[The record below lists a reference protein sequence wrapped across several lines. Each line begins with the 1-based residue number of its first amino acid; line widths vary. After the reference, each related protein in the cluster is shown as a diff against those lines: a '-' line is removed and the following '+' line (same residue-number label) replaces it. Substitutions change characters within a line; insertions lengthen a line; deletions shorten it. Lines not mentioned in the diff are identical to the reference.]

1 MGSQWAFPYPVSR
14 KCGRERSNIRRAV
27 SGQLVPP
34 GRWGPDAGRLV
45 TAVMVAVQRAGV
57 AGLLVASP
65 QPGAPCLGCSSGSF
79 GVGIIAPQ
87 HCLPLPP
94 TPPATPPSP
103 GCSRSAS
110 FSERPG
116 DPVAWE
122 GGTDRDWLVRARR
135 GRCCLAMGAI
145 AAHAL
150 AGGEGHAAV
159 KRPAGDAGSCGH
171 EREGH
176 RAVLRRVPPLAG
188 RVGASPVGRR
198 PGGRCGGAGAS
209 GGGYGSGRP
218 SAGFQ
223 WVANGSG

>member
-1 MGSQWAFPYPVSR
+1 MGSQWAFPYPMSR

-27 SGQLVPP
+27 SGQLVPA

-57 AGLLVASP
+57 AGLLVAGP

-79 GVGIIAPQ
+79 GVGI
-87 HCLPLPP
+87 PP
-94 TPPATPPSP
+94 WH
-103 GCSRSAS
+103 GR
-110 FSERPG
+110 
-116 DPVAWE
+116 VAR
-122 GGTDRDWLVRARR
+122 TVRARR
-135 GRCCLAMGAI
+135 GRCCFAMGAI